1 MPPNHQQTILVVEDD
16 LDLAEMLIAYF
27 SGQGYRVISAA
38 WGEKALTLAAEVIP
52 DLVLLDVRLP
62 DIDGYEVCRRLRES
76 HKTRGIPVIF
86 LTERRARLDKLQ
98 GLELGAVDYITKPFD
113 IREVRLR
120 VRNLL
125 KRAGDLSAM
134 NAVTGF
140 PEGQAVDDFLRI
152 VISTSTSGWGIL
164 AVTLNGL
171 KTFQEMY
178 GFIASDDVLRTTSL
192 MICGI
197 ASEVGGE
204 DIFCGHLNEHTLF
217 VYLPVEDLDTLE
229 NLISERVGGSLAY
242 FAPNAR
248 QQMTAEETEEGLG
261 LWIGQVKAQDG
272 PFSSV
277 ADLKARLLAA
287 RRNVLPDRQS

>member
-27 SGQGYRVISAA
+27 DTQGYRVVSAA
-38 WGEKALTLAAEVIP
+38 WGEKALTLAAEVLP

-125 KRAGDLSAM
+125 RRAVNLSAM
-134 NAVTGF
+134 NTVTGF
-140 PEGQAVDDFLRI
+140 PEGQAIDEFLQNI
-152 VISTSTSGWGIL
+152 IGTPSDGWGIV
-164 AVTLNGL
+164 AITLSGL
-171 KTFQEMY
+171 KTFREMY
-178 GFIASDDVLRTTSL
+178 GFIASDNVLRTASL
-192 MICGI
+192 MIYRV
-197 ASEVGGE
+197 ASEVAGE
-204 DIFCGHLNEHTLF
+204 NIFCGHLNEHTLLVF
-217 VYLPVEDLDTLE
+217 LPAENIDKLE
-229 NLISERVGGSLAY
+229 SLIAEQVGGSLEY
-242 FAPNAR
+242 FYPNTGHET
-248 QQMTAEETEEGLG
+248 MTGEVDERLG

-272 PFSSV
+272 PFASV
-277 ADLKARLLAA
+277 GDLKAKVLAT
-287 RRNVLPDRQS
+287 RRNVLPSRQL